1 MYSLKRL
8 SPSFPFLRS
17 FRALANELG
26 VKMSLETIIF
36 LGCNLRLTF
45 SLGSQE
51 MMYNGTRT
59 RHFRAFRV
67 RVILV

>member
-1 MYSLKRL
+1 
-8 SPSFPFLRS
+8 
-17 FRALANELG
+17 
-26 VKMSLETIIF
+26 MSLETIIF
-36 LGCNLRLTF
+36 LGCNLCLTF

-67 RVILV
+67 RVILVRSDGTGGVGV